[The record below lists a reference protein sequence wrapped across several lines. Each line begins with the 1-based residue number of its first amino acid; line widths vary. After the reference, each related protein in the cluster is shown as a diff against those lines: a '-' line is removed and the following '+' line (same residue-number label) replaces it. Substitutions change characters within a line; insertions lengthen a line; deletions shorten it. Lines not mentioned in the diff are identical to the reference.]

1 MRCAESLRV
10 QAYFDAEVDAV
21 SAAAIERHLEHC
33 AECRALL
40 QDLEHVRTVL
50 RRDSAYVRAPMELR
64 TKIMRALDQE
74 SAAETSVADG
84 TPTAEGTAAQRG
96 GPALEG
102 TSAEGASAL
111 EGMPALVGTPTSEG
125 PSASGVSALKGIPAH
140 EGTALSRGT
149 MRPIERASPKRRI
162 RPFWVGAL
170 SGAGGAAIAATF
182 AFLLLVPRLTNP
194 LLDELVSAHV
204 RSLMPS
210 HLIDVVSTD
219 KHTVKPWFAGHADV
233 SPVVADFEP
242 QGYRLIG
249 GRVDYLEHQRSAVV
263 VYQHGAHVINVF
275 SWAGLERPLPADV
288 TRSGYHLAFWKAG
301 DLEYCAVS
309 DTGWDELLGLV
320 RLLKE

>member
-10 QAYFDAEVDAV
+10 QAYFDGEVDAV
-21 SAAAIERHLEHC
+21 SAADIERHLEHC
-33 AECRALL
+33 AECRALI
-40 QDLEHVRTVL
+40 QDLEQVRTVL
-50 RRDSAYVRAPMELR
+50 RRDSAYVRTPPLLR
-64 TKIMRALDQE
+64 ARIMSALDQE
-74 SAAETSVADG
+74 NAAETPVAER
-84 TPTAEGTAAQRG
+84 TPAVEGA
-96 GPALEG
+96 PA
-102 TSAEGASAL
+102 AEGAAAA
-111 EGMPALVGTPTSEG
+111 EGS
-125 PSASGVSALKGIPAH
+125 
-140 EGTALSRGT
+140 ALSRGAGLPRAT
-149 MRPIERASPKRRI
+149 PRPSERIPPKRRM
-162 RPFWVGAL
+162 RPFWVGAF
-170 SGAGGAAIAATF
+170 SGAGGAAVAATF
-182 AFLLLVPRLTNP
+182 AFLLLVPRFTNP

-242 QGYRLIG
+242 QGYQLVG

-275 SWAGLERPLPADV
+275 SWGGQGRALPADV

>member
-1 MRCAESLRV
+1 V

-21 SAAAIERHLEHC
+21 SAADIERHLEHC

-40 QDLEHVRTVL
+40 QDLEQVRTVL
-50 RRDSAYVRAPMELR
+50 RRDSAYVRTPPLLR
-64 TKIMRALDQE
+64 AKIMSALDQE
-74 SAAETSVADG
+74 NADG
-84 TPTAEGTAAQRG
+84 TPV
-96 GPALEG
+96 
-102 TSAEGASAL
+102 AEGAPAA
-111 EGMPALVGTPTSEG
+111 EGS
-125 PSASGVSALKGIPAH
+125 
-140 EGTALSRGT
+140 ALSRGAALPRVIP
-149 MRPIERASPKRRI
+149 RPSERIPPKRRV

-182 AFLLLVPRLTNP
+182 AFLLLVPRFTNP

-242 QGYRLIG
+242 QGYRLVG

-275 SWAGLERPLPADV
+275 SWGGQGRALPADV